1 MSDQQK
7 ASGEPSNKPAES
19 AAAPEAAEERQAA
32 GAPEP
37 GAGEAARTAGGPRGQ
52 QSRSTESGA
61 GGAAETEGE
70 NARTAEAARKTG
82 AAETS
87 EAAAKPDE
95 PETATEPDTAA
106 RAGAEGATAG
116 AAQTGVAS
124 TTTVSAGGTRQT
136 AVAART
142 REGRTAAA
150 AAAGSGGDATGPD
163 AGAPGRPGKPVLA
176 GAAMVG
182 AILIAVPLL
191 IMATGKDEEKQTVK
205 AGAAENILKDEDDP
219 AGDFVAE
226 SPPPSPTKSAPA
238 KGKDKQASGAKADPK
253 NAQPPV
259 GPAAP
264 PSPSSRAVEQKAAK
278 PKKKVPPSNLPSVL
292 TRVLIKNNTNGTC
305 VDIPGYSSGRP
316 DTEVHHFTCNNS
328 PSGDNQLW
336 NVEQRY
342 ASAGPGGAPLFQIR
356 NVMDSMCLDL
366 PGNGG
371 VGAATKVTEYPCN
384 GTTNDNQLW
393 WLDKQADGKFWIRN
407 AASNNMCL
415 DSYSRSDKER
425 QLIIWPCAPEGQ
437 NNHEWI
443 FTRS

>member
-7 ASGEPSNKPAES
+7 ASGEPSNQSAES
-19 AAAPEAAEERQAA
+19 AAPEAAEERRAA
-32 GAPEP
+32 NAPDP
-37 GAGEAARTAGGPRGQ
+37 GAGEPARSAGSPRGPE
-52 QSRSTESGA
+52 SRGTESGA
-61 GGAAETEGE
+61 PGADQAEGDDARKAGAAQQ
-70 NARTAEAARKTG
+70 TAT
-82 AAETS
+82 AETS

-95 PETATEPDTAA
+95 PETAVEPDAA
-106 RAGAEGATAG
+106 VRAEVEGAPQGAAAG
-116 AAQTGVAS
+116 AANS
-124 TTTVSAGGTRQT
+124 TTVSAGGARQ
-136 AVAART
+136 AAGAFRT
-142 REGRTAAA
+142 REGRRGLA
-150 AAAGSGGDATGPD
+150 AAAGSGGDATAPD
-163 AGAPGRPGKPVLA
+163 TGAPGRPGKPVLA

-182 AILIAVPLL
+182 AILVAVPLL

-205 AGAAENILKDEDDP
+205 AGAAENVLKDEDDP

-238 KGKDKQASGAKADPK
+238 KDKGKDASGAKADQK
-253 NAQPPV
+253 KADPPV
-259 GPAAP
+259 GAAAP
-264 PSPSSRAVEQKAAK
+264 PSPSTRAVEQKAAE
-278 PKKKVPPSNLPSVL
+278 PKKKVPPSNLPAVL

-328 PSGDNQLW
+328 STGDNQLW

-342 ASAGPGGAPLFQIR
+342 ASAGPGGTPLFQIR

-366 PGNGG
+366 PGYGG
-371 VGAATKVTEYPCN
+371 VGPATKVTEYPCN
-384 GTTNDNQLW
+384 GTTKDNQLW

-425 QLIIWPCAPEGQ
+425 QLIVWPCAPEGQ